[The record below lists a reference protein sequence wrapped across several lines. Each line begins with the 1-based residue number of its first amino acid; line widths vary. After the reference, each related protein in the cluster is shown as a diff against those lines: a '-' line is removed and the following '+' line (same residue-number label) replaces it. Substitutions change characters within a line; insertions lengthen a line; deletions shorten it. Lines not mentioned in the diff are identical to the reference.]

1 MRVVVFVF
9 FACAASAASALPE
22 APRAFCAARP
32 ESPLCAGRTV
42 SCALCHTS
50 PPELNGYGGEV
61 LGGIATA
68 GYDGSTD
75 SFVDLLP
82 AAVDA
87 ADEGDA
93 DGDGLS
99 SFAEI
104 ELGSFPG
111 DITSLYLDTLSGEG
125 AWDPRFAFRRA
136 RVAFCGA
143 PPLRA
148 ELEAIPAED
157 GDAARAAVRDAVAD
171 CLTSDYWKNEA
182 LHRLADR
189 RVRPQAAVGYDRG
202 NTFSLGDYRFDYRL
216 FSRSLSDG
224 NDARDLLLADDHVNA
239 DGSARSGPFS
249 VGGSGG
255 NLGQPLDVD
264 HRAGMITTT
273 WFMAINTM
281 FSPLPR
287 TTAAQAYR
295 AYLGQDIALSE
306 GLRPVAGEPIDID
319 SKGVAQ
325 EECARCHSTLDP
337 LSYAFAYYAGIA
349 GPDTGTF
356 LGRPVANILRQSGAQ
371 SVLLDVDLDNDPL
384 LAPADHGVRGFAV
397 VAAASDD
404 FARTVV
410 FMLAEHALGRV
421 PTPEDTVE
429 LLPLVQTFR
438 ADGFSA
444 DAAVKDIVDTN
455 AFGRP

>member
-1 MRVVVFVF
+1 MRVVVIL
-9 FACAASAASALPE
+9 FALCAAASASALPE

-50 PPELNGYGGEV
+50 PPTLNGYGGEV

-68 GYDGSTD
+68 GYDGST
-75 SFVDLLP
+75 SLFVELL
-82 AAVDA
+82 ADGLVA
-87 ADEGDA
+87 ADESDV

-99 SFAEI
+99 SFDEI

-111 DITSLYLDTLSGEG
+111 DSTSVYLDTLSNDGV
-125 AWDPRFAFRRA
+125 WDPRFAFRRA

-143 PPLRA
+143 PPVRE
-148 ELEAIPAED
+148 ELEAIPETD
-157 GDAARAAVRDAVAD
+157 SDEARAAVRDAVAA
-171 CLTSDYWKNEA
+171 CLTSSYWKDEA

-216 FSRSLSDG
+216 FSRSLSNG
-224 NDARDLLLADDHVNA
+224 NDARDLLLADDHVDENGTSRP
-239 DGSARSGPFS
+239 DPFS
-249 VGGSGG
+249 LEGSGG
-255 NLGQPLDVD
+255 DLGQPLEVAY
-264 HRAGMITTT
+264 RAGMITTT

-325 EECARCHSTLDP
+325 ESCARCHSTLDP

-349 GPDTGTF
+349 GPDTGTY
-356 LGRPVANILRQSGAQ
+356 LGRPVANILRQAGAQ
-371 SVLLDVDLDNDPL
+371 SVLLDIDLDNDPL
-384 LAPADHGVRGFAV
+384 LSPADHGVRGFAT

-421 PTPEDTVE
+421 PTPEDSVE

-438 ADGFSA
+438 ADGYSA
-444 DAAVKDIVDTN
+444 DAAIKDIVDTN